1 MLQARDIM
9 SEDVIFVSP
18 DTEISRAAQLLLERH
33 LNGLPVVDQK
43 GSLVGIICQS
53 DLVFQ
58 QKKIP
63 LPSVFTLLDGLI
75 PLGSPHQIEI
85 EVAKIAAITV
95 GQAMTSDP
103 VFVGP
108 ETPLED
114 MATLMVRKKIHSLPV
129 VDHGKLVGMVG
140 KEDVLRTLIPREKDE
155 R

>member
-9 SEDVIFVSP
+9 SKDVIFVSP

-33 LNGLPVVDQK
+33 LNGLPVVDRK
-43 GSLVGIICQS
+43 GSLLGIICQS

-75 PLGSPHQIEI
+75 PLSSPHQIEI

-114 MATLMVRKKIHSLPV
+114 MATLMVRKKNSLPARRGPWKARG
-129 VDHGKLVGMVG
+129 DGRKGRCPAYAHPAGKG
-140 KEDVLRTLIPREKDE
+140 
-155 R
+155 